1 MVRSKE
7 GIQETRQASIKINL
21 ISQFD
26 KSSIQR
32 IENDKTRI
40 LPIIKMLETMLSP
53 KVMSKEH
60 PKTFNKIRAKIK
72 GIISVRNVNYASIQN
87 KTLVITYTL
96 IHLKMNK
103 LINLNI

>member
-60 PKTFNKIRAKIK
+60 PKTFNKIRAKI
-72 GIISVRNVNYASIQN
+72 SILYEKNDYN
-87 KTLVITYTL
+87 KVFI
-96 IHLKMNK
+96 
-103 LINLNI
+103 